1 MKDKEDIV
9 LPKIAK
15 LFGFK
20 RCKLHCSQRR
30 PDLPYEAGVYAKKM
44 SSSKEQLIAQLYYMH
59 NDGWHH
65 KLVFRENKNLEEE
78 LEKYALHGNDI
89 YATYINSTT
98 KNILIW
104 PKGKT
109 AEEVAIWLD
118 LGRPM

>member
-1 MKDKEDIV
+1 MKDKKDIV

-20 RCKLHCSQRR
+20 RCKLHYSQRR
-30 PDLPYEAGVYAKKM
+30 PDLSYEAGVYAKKR
-44 SSSKEQLIAQLYYMH
+44 SSSKEQLIAQLYYKR
-59 NDGWHH
+59 NGGWHR
-65 KLVFRENKNLEEE
+65 KQVFQENNNLEEE
-78 LEKYALHGNDI
+78 LEKSALSGEDI
-89 YATYINSTT
+89 YASYVNSF

-104 PKGKT
+104 PKWKT